1 MAAPEAIHAFPT
13 VLSEEDYI
21 ELERKS
27 GARYEFFAGETFPI
41 PGPSF
46 NHRIVTGNLN
56 RHLDKLLK
64 GGCSIGSADLRLKV
78 EATGLLTYPD
88 VFVVTGA
95 MELAHPDSLLNPTM
109 VAEVMSPRTEL
120 YDRTVKF
127 EHYRQI
133 KTLTTYLLVGQDLPR
148 VELFTRRNEVEWRY
162 SRAFGP
168 HDVLDVP
175 PLGITLMLA
184 DIYAGVEFTEAS
196 DFERPFRT

>member
-1 MAAPEAIHAFPT
+1 MALPSHQLLPAS
-13 VLSEEDYI
+13 LNEEDYI
-21 ELERKS
+21 DLERKS
-27 GARYEFFAGETFPI
+27 GARYEFFAGHIFSVP
-41 PGPSF
+41 PPSL
-46 NHRIVTGNLN
+46 NHRIVTANLN

-88 VFVVTGA
+88 VFVVEGP

-109 VAEVMSPRTEL
+109 IAEVLSPRTEL

-133 KTLTTYLLVGQDLPR
+133 NTLTSYLLVTQDVPR
-148 VELFTRRNEVEWRY
+148 VELYTRRNEVEWRY
-162 SRAFGP
+162 TWAFGP
-168 HDVLDVP
+168 HDVLDLP
-175 PLGITLMLA
+175 ALGITLNLA
-184 DIYAGVEFTEAS
+184 EIYAGVEFAETT